1 MDSWGPPQKEHW
13 SVNRRFVLRVEA
25 GKDAY
30 VLSLHQRDGV
40 RLWSIPSP
48 QRSAPIR
55 ALVRDDG
62 KYVVLCDCHG
72 GTGYGYVLAFL
83 GPGGKLLRRYTLEEI
98 LTQDQVLRAGH
109 SVSSIHWV
117 SHEHFTFL
125 EQGATLGFV
134 GNTLGETFVYSVT
147 TGEPAPL
154 TPTRLQALRSMLVS
168 VARRR
173 LAEATGRPFALWQIG
188 RYHLEE
194 LLPKLR
200 RALQTV
206 GEEQTAALGALAVL
220 RPEEAIPLALKLV
233 PKYTQV
239 GQLACLA
246 ALESIDKDEFL
257 FTNPP
262 KKVPEAKQ
270 ILAAWHQL
278 EQHKNKVIHD
288 ESLKA
293 LCEREEPLYLLAHP
307 ELLRHPNEDV
317 RYIYIRNLAERG
329 GKPAIPFLKKAL
341 SDAYSVSQV
350 WAFRGLVKY
359 QAPDLLAICKRGT
372 LNPKCGY
379 YAEAQTELAAARD
392 PKATRW
398 LMERVKVVYPYW
410 GDEPYQM
417 IARQRRVEFA
427 PALRIAWKQVGN
439 NTIVT
444 GRAIVGALATLGDAA
459 AREHLFKDLTRGE
472 ALDRATSI
480 EFAALVGEPRLLPV
494 VKKCLTDREPWVREA
509 AQKALRLWRKTDKR
523 NVPL

>member
-1 MDSWGPPQKEHW
+1 MDSWGAPQKEHW
-13 SVNRRFVLRVEA
+13 SANRRFVLRVEA

-98 LTQDQVLRAGH
+98 LTQDQILRAGH
-109 SVSSIHWV
+109 SISSIQWV

-134 GNTLGETFVYSVT
+134 GNTLGETFVYSVA
-147 TGEPAPL
+147 TGGPVSL
-154 TPTRLQALRSMLVS
+154 TPPRLQALRSMLVF

-173 LAEATGRPFALWQIG
+173 LADVGERPYALWQIG
-188 RYHLEE
+188 RYRLGE
-194 LLPKLR
+194 LLPEVR
-200 RALQTV
+200 RALQTT

-220 RPEEAIPLALKLV
+220 RPAEAIPLVLKLV
-233 PKYTQV
+233 PKHTQV

-246 ALESIDKDEFL
+246 ALESIDKDEYL
-257 FTNPP
+257 FTDPP
-262 KKVPEAKQ
+262 RKVPEAKQ

-288 ESLKA
+288 EALKA
-293 LCEREEPLYLLAHP
+293 LCEREEPSYLLAHP
-307 ELLRHPNEDV
+307 ELLHHSNEDV

-329 GKPAIPFLKKAL
+329 GKPAIPLLKKAL
-341 SDAYSVSQV
+341 ADTYSVSQV

-359 QAPDLLAICKRGT
+359 QPADLLAICRRGT
-372 LNPKCGY
+372 LDPKCGY

-398 LMERVKVVYPYW
+398 LIERVKVVYPYW

-417 IARQRRVEFA
+417 IARQQRVEFA

-439 NTIVT
+439 NIIVT
-444 GRAIVGALATLGDAA
+444 GRAIVGALAALGDRAA
-459 AREHLFKDLTRGE
+459 QDQLYKDLTRGE

-480 EFAALVGEPRLLPV
+480 DFAAIVREPRAYPV
-494 VKKCLTDREPWVREA
+494 LKAARKDRDPMVREA
-509 AQKALRLWRKTDKR
+509 AEKALQEWERPS
-523 NVPL
+523 NGSAPL

>member
-13 SVNRRFVLRVEA
+13 SENRRFVLRVVA

-30 VLSLHQRDGV
+30 VLSLHQPDGV
-40 RLWSIPSP
+40 RLWSMPSP

-62 KYVVLCDCHG
+62 QYVVLCDCHG

-98 LTQDQVLRAGH
+98 LNQDQILRAGH

-117 SHEHFTFL
+117 SYEHFTFL
-125 EQGATLGFV
+125 EQGTTFGFV
-134 GNTLGETFVYSVT
+134 GNTLGETSVYSVA
-147 TGEPAPL
+147 TGQPVPI
-154 TPTRLQALRSMLVS
+154 TSIRLQALRSMLVS
-168 VARRR
+168 VSRRR
-173 LAEATGRPFALWQIG
+173 LAEATVRPAALWRIG
-188 RYHLEE
+188 RYRLEE
-194 LLPKLR
+194 LLPEVR

-206 GEEQTAALGALAVL
+206 GEEQTAALGALALL
-220 RPEEAIPLALKLV
+220 RPAEAIPLVLKLV

-257 FTNPP
+257 FTEPP

-278 EQHKNKVIHD
+278 ERYKNRVVHD
-288 ESLKA
+288 EALKA
-293 LCEREEPLYLLAHP
+293 LCEREVPTYLLAHP
-307 ELLRHPNEDV
+307 ELLHHSNKEV

-341 SDAYSVSQV
+341 ADAYSVSQV

-359 QAPDLLAICKRGT
+359 QPADLLAICRRGT

-392 PKATRW
+392 PKATHW
-398 LMERVKVVYPYW
+398 LMEHLKITYPYW
-410 GDEPYQM
+410 GNEPYLM
-417 IARQRRVEFA
+417 IARQRRGEFA
-427 PALRIAWKQVGN
+427 PALRIAWKQVGDD
-439 NTIVT
+439 TIVT
-444 GRAIVGALATLGDAA
+444 GRAIVGALAALGDRAA
-459 AREHLFKDLTRGE
+459 LEQLYKDLTRGQ

-480 EFAALVGEPRLLPV
+480 EYAAIVREPRAYSV
-494 VKKCLTDREPWVREA
+494 LTTALKDREPMVREA
-509 AQKALRLWRKTDKR
+509 AEKALRLWNPKKT
-523 NVPL
+523 